1 MIVNRDRKRIA
12 FALAAVMLA
21 PLWGCGAAGSG
32 TQPGLIAVK
41 GKVTYKGKPVTKG
54 QVKFE
59 PDGYGRAAS
68 GQLQS
73 DGAFVLSTHKEGDGV
88 VAGSH
93 RVSIAILEKTLAK
106 DRALNKYASPNSS
119 GLTAEVDRDHTEF
132 TFELK

>member
-1 MIVNRDRKRIA
+1 MILNRNCNRTA

-21 PLWGCGAAGSG
+21 PFWGCGAGGSG
-32 TQPGLIAVK
+32 AQPSLIAVK
-41 GKVTYKGKPVTKG
+41 GKVTFKGKLVTKG

-68 GQLQS
+68 GPLQS
-73 DGAFVLSTHKEGDGV
+73 DGAFVLGTHKEGDGV

-93 RVSIAILEKTLAK
+93 RVSIAILDKSLAN

-119 GLTAEVDRDHTEF
+119 GLTAEVDKDHTEF
-132 TFELK
+132 TFDLK